1 MKNLK
6 PLIDLIGKVLIF
18 AHDAEQELNG
28 LKRNK
33 MKRITNYATINDKG
47 ELEIRTDNATF
58 VDGITHTKFANRT
71 FEISGEDLMKIY
83 ALLQDREITQ
93 LLNVRDDSHFP
104 TINNYVI
111 VGKDVEK
118 KCLMD
123 MYVKLLYEVEEI
135 NNTRH
140 WWERKI
146 KIDSEL

>member
-1 MKNLK
+1 MR
-6 PLIDLIGKVLIF
+6 GT
-18 AHDAEQELNG
+18 
-28 LKRNK
+28 
-33 MKRITNYATINDKG
+33 TNYATINDEGK
-47 ELEIRTDNATF
+47 LEIHTDNATV
-58 VDGITHTKFANRT
+58 VDGETYTEFANRT
-71 FEISGEDLMKIY
+71 FEISGQDLLKIY

-93 LLNVRDDSHFP
+93 LLNIREGGCFH

-118 KCLMD
+118 KRLMD
-123 MYVKLLYEVEEI
+123 MYVKLLYNVEEI

>member
-1 MKNLK
+1 MKQK
-6 PLIDLIGKVLIF
+6 
-18 AHDAEQELNG
+18 
-28 LKRNK
+28 
-33 MKRITNYATINDKG
+33 TNYAKINDDGK
-47 ELEIRTDNATF
+47 LVIHTDNATF
-58 VDGITHTKFANRT
+58 FDGETHTSIGGKT

-93 LLNVRDDSHFP
+93 LLNVRDDSHFL

-118 KCLMD
+118 KRLMD
-123 MYVKLLYEVEEI
+123 MYVKLLYEVKEI